1 MSGAGARVVTPRMKA
16 LDYHPLCLAFPAMPD
31 DEFKALVADVKRAG
45 AVRET
50 GWLYQGQILEGR
62 HRYKAARAAGLPMRF
77 KEYRGSDPIA
87 FVISCNMRRRH
98 LDESQRAMVAAR
110 LQGFQHGGARRG
122 EVIDLVP
129 ILTRREAAKI
139 TGASV
144 RSVARAMVV
153 RDKGAAELAQAVDA
167 KVVPVSIAAV
177 VASAMPKHQQAA
189 IVQLGEQGIM
199 KAAKEIRA
207 RKTAARHAERQ
218 QKLEATAAK
227 NPALPKGR
235 TFSFVLIDIPRKHNA
250 WGEQSGSEK
259 APDNHYPVMDFRQT
273 LDFAI
278 DQFAAKDCV
287 LAFWSTAASL
297 IDDIEILADWGFVA
311 LRPRDRAGKIMRD
324 GAGAPLAPIGRGK
337 YGSLQIWRKVRVGKA
352 MGMGRWFRDQHE
364 QLIFCRRGDVPA
376 PLAGRQDHS
385 VFDAPIG
392 KHSEK
397 PNARTI
403 AMINRLWP
411 KLTKIYVFARGKAPA
426 RWAYWGNEVEGG
438 GAKPKGKARAAEPT
452 QIDLEDAIAEKR
464 KKAA

>member
-1 MSGAGARVVTPRMKA
+1 MKGSGAGARVVTPRMKA
-16 LDYHPLCLAFPAMPD
+16 LEYHPLCLAFPAMPD

-50 GWLYQGQILEGR
+50 GWLYQGKILEGR
-62 HRYKAARAAGLPMRF
+62 HRYKASRAAGLSMRF
-77 KEYRGSDPIA
+77 KEYRGGDAVA
-87 FVISCNMRRRH
+87 FVVSCNMRRRH
-98 LDESQRAMVAAR
+98 LDESQRAMIAAR
-110 LQGFQHGGARRG
+110 LEGYRHGGARKG
-122 EVIDLVP
+122 QDSAAL
-129 ILTRREAAKI
+129 ILTRNEAIKLA
-139 TGASV
+139 GASR
-144 RSVARAMVV
+144 RSVARAAIV
-153 RDKGAAELAQAVDA
+153 RDQGAAELAQAVDA

-189 IVQLGEQGIM
+189 VVQLGEQGIM

-207 RKTAARHAERQ
+207 RKMAARHTERQ
-218 QKLEATAAK
+218 KKLEATAAK

-259 APDNHYPVMDFRQT
+259 APENHYPVMDFRQT

-278 DQFAAKDCV
+278 DRFAAKDCV
-287 LAFWSTAASL
+287 IAFWSTAASL
-297 IDDIEILADWGFVA
+297 IDDIEILADWGFIA
-311 LRPRDRAGKIMRD
+311 LRPRGRDGKIMRD
-324 GAGAPLAPIGRGK
+324 GAGEPLAPIGGGK
-337 YGSLQIWRKVRVGKA
+337 FGSLQIWRKVRVGKA

-376 PLAGRQDHS
+376 PLAGKQDHS

-392 KHSEK
+392 DHSEK

-411 KLTKIYVFARGKAPA
+411 KLTKVYVFARGKPPKG
-426 RWAYWGNEVEGG
+426 WVYWGNEAEGAAPAP
-438 GAKPKGKARAAEPT
+438 AKTRAAEPR
-452 QIDLEDAIAEKR
+452 QIDLEEAIAEKR
-464 KKAA
+464 KAA